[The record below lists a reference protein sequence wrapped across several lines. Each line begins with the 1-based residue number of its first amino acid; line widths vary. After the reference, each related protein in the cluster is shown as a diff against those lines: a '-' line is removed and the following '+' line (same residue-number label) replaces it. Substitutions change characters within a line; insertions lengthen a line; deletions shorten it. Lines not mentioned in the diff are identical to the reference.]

1 MTDNQTSLFGNEC
14 AGQGISGELALRGQP
29 NRPFTKGQRTFN
41 RLVGKIETLRAALAR
56 ETRRLDEA
64 LAYWAQ
70 HLHPRQLRLT
80 GLRKDILRALA
91 PFIEHPRP
99 LRKNEQKALQAI
111 VADQLNAIVETE
123 GSLVDADL
131 RTLFERVHRVSFD
144 HAERAQFEEARSI
157 MEEAFGEF
165 GIDIDLSDLRPN
177 ATEEGLAAKAAEM
190 AERVQKKFEAEAG
203 ASTRSDRS
211 KSKRQSAKE
220 ARLQQA
226 EEIRKKSLATIYR
239 QLAKVL
245 HPDLEPDPER
255 KQRKSVLMQDLTTAY
270 RNNDLHSLLRL
281 ELAWIEREEGDLER
295 LTDEKLAV
303 YNQVLKEQ
311 TDELQWELDELRYHP
326 RYQPIITE
334 GGPFG
339 IFRVLDQKD
348 GSAEAWRLDHMIAQ
362 METMLRRMRTDE
374 ALAEV
379 RSAIQAFRA
388 TNQGRL

>member
-1 MTDNQTSLFGNEC
+1 MTDHQTSLFGNEC
-14 AGQGISGELALRGQP
+14 AGQRISGELGLRAQP
-29 NRPFTKGQRTFN
+29 NRPLTKVQCTFN
-41 RLVGKIETLRAALAR
+41 RLVGRIETLRAALAR

-70 HLHPRQLRLT
+70 HLHPRQVRLT
-80 GLRKDILRALA
+80 ALRKDILRALA
-91 PFIEHPRP
+91 PFIENPRP
-99 LRKNEQKALQAI
+99 LRKNEQKALQAM
-111 VADQLNAIVETE
+111 VADQLDAIGETE

-144 HAERAQFEEARSI
+144 HAERAGFEEARSI

-165 GIDIDLSDLRPN
+165 GIEIDFSDLRPR
-177 ATEEGLAAKAAEM
+177 ATGEGLAAKAAEM
-190 AERVQKKFEAEAG
+190 AERVRKKVEEEAG

-255 KQRKSVLMQDLTTAY
+255 KQRKSALMQDLTTAY
-270 RNNDLHSLLRL
+270 RNNDLHCLLRL

-311 TDELQWELDELRYHP
+311 TDELQWELDELPYHP

-339 IFRVLDQKD
+339 IFRVLDRTD
-348 GSAEAWRLDHMIAQ
+348 GSAEAWRLDQMIAK
-362 METMLRRMRTDE
+362 MEAMLRRMRTDE

-379 RSAIQAFRA
+379 RSAIQVFRA

>member
-1 MTDNQTSLFGNEC
+1 MGQTQPLMTAVPAQTGQVPRVASLD
-14 AGQGISGELALRGQP
+14 AGYFS
-29 NRPFTKGQRTFN
+29 
-41 RLVGKIETLRAALAR
+41 
-56 ETRRLDEA
+56 EA
-64 LAYWAQ
+64 NV
-70 HLHPRQLRLT
+70 
-80 GLRKDILRALA
+80 
-91 PFIEHPRP
+91 E
-99 LRKNEQKALQAI
+99 AI
-111 VADQLNAIVETE
+111 VADQLDAIVETE

-144 HAERAQFEEARSI
+144 RAERAGFEEARPI

-165 GIDIDLSDLRPN
+165 GIEIDFSDLRPH

-190 AERVQKKFEAEAG
+190 AEQARKKVEEEAG
-203 ASTRSDRS
+203 ASSTRSGRS
-211 KSKRQSAKE
+211 KSKRQSARE

-226 EEIRKKSLATIYR
+226 EEIRKKSLSTIYR

-255 KQRKSVLMQDLTTAY
+255 KQRKSALMQDLTAAY

-311 TDELQWELDELRYHP
+311 TDELQWELDELPYHP

-334 GGPFG
+334 GRPSG
-339 IFRVLDQKD
+339 IFRVLDRKD
-348 GSAEAWRLDHMIAQ
+348 GSAEAWRLDQMIAK
-362 METMLRRMRTDE
+362 MEAMLRRMRTDE

-379 RSAIQAFRA
+379 RSAIQVFRA

>member
-1 MTDNQTSLFGNEC
+1 MTDNQTSLFGPEC

-111 VADQLNAIVETE
+111 VADQLDAIVETE

-144 HAERAQFEEARSI
+144 RAERARFEEARSI

-190 AERVQKKFEAEAG
+190 AERVQKKCEEEAG

-311 TDELQWELDELRYHP
+311 TDELQWELDELPSHP

-379 RSAIQAFRA
+379 RSAIQVFRA

>member
-1 MTDNQTSLFGNEC
+1 MADNQTSLFGNEC
-14 AGQGISGELALRGQP
+14 AGQGISGELALRAQP
-29 NRPFTKGQRTFN
+29 NQSLTKAQRMFN
-41 RLVGKIETLRAALAR
+41 RLVGRIDTLRAALAR

-64 LAYWAQ
+64 LAHWAQ

-80 GLRKDILRALA
+80 ALRKDILRALA
-91 PFIEHPRP
+91 PFIENPRP
-99 LRKNEQKALQAI
+99 LRKTEQKALRAI
-111 VADQLNAIVETE
+111 VADQLDAIVETE
-123 GSLVDADL
+123 GSLMDADL
-131 RTLFERVHRVSFD
+131 QTLFERVHGVSFD
-144 HAERAQFEEARSI
+144 RAEQAGFEEARSI

-165 GIDIDLSDLRPN
+165 GIDIDFSDLQPH
-177 ATEEGLAAKAAEM
+177 ATEKGLAAKAAEM
-190 AERVQKKFEAEAG
+190 AERVRTKVEEEAG

-255 KQRKSVLMQDLTTAY
+255 KQRKSALMQDLTTAY

-281 ELAWIEREEGDLER
+281 ELAWIDREEGDLER
-295 LTDEKLAV
+295 LTDEKLVA

-311 TDELQWELDELRYHP
+311 TNELQWELDELPYHP

-339 IFRVLDQKD
+339 SLRVLDRKD
-348 GSAEAWRLDHMIAQ
+348 GSAEVWRLDQMIAK
-362 METMLRRMRTDE
+362 MEAMLRRMRTDE

-379 RSAIQAFRA
+379 RGAIQVFRA